1 MNQSTI
7 DFVRVPSTREDRAE
21 LVALRHRAKRAG
33 KTQAQTRSNDRRK
46 AIDESREEA
55 GFPA

>member
-1 MNQSTI
+1 MKHTHP

-33 KTQAQTRSNDRRK
+33 KTPAQTRSNDRRK
-46 AIDESREEA
+46 AIEESREA
-55 GFPA
+55 P